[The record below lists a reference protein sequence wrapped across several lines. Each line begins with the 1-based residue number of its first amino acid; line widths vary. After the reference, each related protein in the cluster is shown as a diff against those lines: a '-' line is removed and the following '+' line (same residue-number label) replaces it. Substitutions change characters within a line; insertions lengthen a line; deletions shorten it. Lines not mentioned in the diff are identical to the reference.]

1 MECKMGKIANVIY
14 NGKLLPET
22 ELNLL
27 IHNRGFLYGDGFFE
41 SMRFEH
47 GKILRYNLHYDR
59 LLGNIELLQMDAS
72 HFPSSSDLNTMILDL
87 VESNHISDFSRVRLN
102 IFRESTGAYTP
113 ENNTT
118 SYLITCTPLDGPYVF
133 PTQGLKAGI
142 YNQQAKASGPY
153 SCLKSLSSLFY
164 VMAGIYCR
172 QHKWDE
178 VLVMNTQGNIIESLS
193 SNFFIVKNNI
203 LITPPLSE
211 GCINGVLKMY
221 FMQLASQH
229 GIECREEKIHPNDVL
244 EADEIILT
252 NAVKGVQWVEFY
264 EGKEYGS
271 SLGKKIFDLI

>member
-1 MECKMGKIANVIY
+1 MDKIANVIY

-47 GKILRYNLHYDR
+47 GKILRFNLHYER

-72 HFPSSSDLNTMILDL
+72 SFPSPSDLNKMILDL
-87 VESNHISDFSRVRLN
+87 VEANRITDFSRVRLN

-133 PTQGLKAGI
+133 SSQGLKAGI
-142 YNQQAKASGPY
+142 YTEQCKAAGPY

-172 QHKWDE
+172 KHQWDE
-178 VLVMNTQGNIIESLS
+178 VLVMNTSGNLIEALS
-193 SNFFIVKNNI
+193 SNFYIVKNNT

-211 GCINGVLKMY
+211 GCINGVFRMY
-221 FMQLASQH
+221 FMQLAAKH
-229 GIECREEKIHPNDVL
+229 GIECKEEKIHPNDVL

-264 EGKEYGS
+264 EGKRYGIVMGRK
-271 SLGKKIFDLI
+271 LFELI

>member
-1 MECKMGKIANVIY
+1 MKVLFNI
-14 NGKLLPET
+14 NGQIIEPGHAVFKPES
-22 ELNLL
+22 
-27 IHNRGFLYGDGFFE
+27 RVYRYGDGFFE

-47 GKILRYNLHYDR
+47 GKILRFNLHYER

-72 HFPSSSDLNTMILDL
+72 SFPSPSDLNKMILDL
-87 VESNHISDFSRVRLN
+87 VEANRITDFSRVRLN

-133 PTQGLKAGI
+133 SSQGLKAGI
-142 YNQQAKASGPY
+142 YTEQCKAAGPY

-172 QHKWDE
+172 KHQWDE
-178 VLVMNTQGNIIESLS
+178 VLVMNTSGNLIEALS
-193 SNFFIVKNNI
+193 SNFYIVKNNT

-211 GCINGVLKMY
+211 GCINGVFRMY
-221 FMQLASQH
+221 FMQLAAKH
-229 GIECREEKIHPNDVL
+229 GIECKEEKIHPNDVL

-264 EGKEYGS
+264 EGKRYGIVMGRK
-271 SLGKKIFDLI
+271 LFELI

>member
-1 MECKMGKIANVIY
+1 MECKMGKIANVVY

-87 VESNHISDFSRVRLN
+87 VESNHITDFSRVRLN

-142 YNQQAKASGPY
+142 YNQQTKAAGPY
-153 SCLKSLSSLFY
+153 SCLKSLSSQFY

-178 VLVMNTQGNIIESLS
+178 VLVMNTSGNIIEALS
-193 SNFFIVKNNI
+193 SNFFIVKNKI

-211 GCINGVLKMY
+211 GCINGVFKMY
-221 FMQLASQH
+221 FMQLAKQH
-229 GIECREEKIHPNDVL
+229 GIDCIEEKIHPNDVL

-264 EGKEYGS
+264 EGKRYRNT
-271 SLGKKIFDLI
+271 LGKKIFDLI

>member
-1 MECKMGKIANVIY
+1 MANVVY
-14 NGKLLPET
+14 NGKLIPET

-59 LLGNIELLQMDAS
+59 LLGNVELLQMDAS

-133 PTQGLKAGI
+133 TTQGLKAGI
-142 YNQQAKASGPY
+142 YPQQTKAAGPY

-172 QHKWDE
+172 QLKWDE
-178 VLVMNTQGNIIESLS
+178 VLVMNTQGNLIEALS

-211 GCINGVLKMY
+211 GCINGVFRIY
-221 FMQLASQH
+221 FMQLANQH
-229 GIECREEKIHPNDVL
+229 GIECKEEKIHPNDVL

-264 EGKEYGS
+264 EGKVYGNEM
-271 SLGKKIFDLI
+271 GRRMFELI